1 MMKRWGL
8 EGVEI
13 YTLFNE
19 QRRHWGFPPDGKEE
33 RSLGN
38 LMQQE
43 NMHGSA
49 RLTNAFLENLRS
61 ESQTILTARIATKVL
76 YLLHNF
82 MTWFKSYKIIY
93 SDKVFKNFIWCK
105 KNCCMIL
112 STPFSTHFVIAAH
125 KIPWSIVFHNHSLDY
140 INQEVLSMG
149 TPPFLDSY

>member
-1 MMKRWGL
+1 MNR
-8 EGVEI
+8 EAI
-13 YTLFNE
+13 
-19 QRRHWGFPPDGKEE
+19 WGFPPDGKEE

-82 MTWFKSYKIIY
+82 MTWFKSYKIFY
-93 SDKVFKNFIWCK
+93 SDYLFKNFIWCN

-112 STPFSTHFVIAAH
+112 STTFSTLFVMNDPQNSLIHCLSQSFSRQHTPRSSIYGNSAFPRLFL
-125 KIPWSIVFHNHSLDY
+125 KFQCKDIP
-140 INQEVLSMG
+140 
-149 TPPFLDSY
+149 P